1 MKQMEV
7 NNVTPQIILAAECK
21 QEADEMIAFLETL
34 DLDNRISL
42 LSFFQGAKCMLY
54 LIESKQNQA

>member
-1 MKQMEV
+1 MVSEIK
-7 NNVTPQIILAAECK
+7 TILEARCE
-21 QEADEMIAFLETL
+21 QEADEMRAFLETL

-42 LSFFQGAKCMLY
+42 LSFFLGAKLMKQ

>member
-1 MKQMEV
+1 M
-7 NNVTPQIILAAECK
+7 TPQIILAAECK